1 MLFGPL
7 SRALLP
13 ALIALPLTAAAA
25 QPVIEVYKT
34 SSCGCCKQWIKH
46 LEENGF
52 TVKAQDVAD
61 PGDYRAK
68 FGIAEQYG
76 SCHTGRVQGYALEGH
91 VPASDIKRMLATR
104 PAAAGLAVPGMPMG
118 SPGMEAAHSEPYEVL
133 LVKKD
138 GSSTVYKRYR

>member
-104 PAAAGLAVPGMPMG
+104 PVAAGLAVPGMPMG
-118 SPGMEAAHSEPYEVL
+118 SPGMGAAHSQTSEVL
-133 LVKKD
+133 LLKKG